1 MTMTQTQVAVSL
13 YEQDYLLWIEDT
25 VNKLQSRD
33 IEGLDFENL
42 IEEIESLGRSDKREL
57 ENRLEELLE
66 HILKRKYVNMPDCY
80 RGWVE
85 SIIKQRNGLRKL
97 LKNSP
102 SLKPYFSQVFDEAYA
117 EALKIVRNGYPQCE
131 FPDTWLFSRDLEAM
145 LNVDFWE

>member
-1 MTMTQTQVAVSL
+1 MTQTQVAVSL

-25 VNKLQSRD
+25 VNKLRSRD

-80 RGWVE
+80 RRWVE